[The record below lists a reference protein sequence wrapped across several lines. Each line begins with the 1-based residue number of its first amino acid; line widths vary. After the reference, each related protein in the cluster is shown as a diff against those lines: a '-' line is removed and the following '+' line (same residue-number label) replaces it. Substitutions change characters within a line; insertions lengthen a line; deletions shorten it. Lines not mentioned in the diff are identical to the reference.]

1 MNQDRK
7 DGPLAL
13 EEVAPETFR
22 EWQRRTGMT
31 GTGKAWTD
39 YALLLNHYAEAI
51 RRSPLTPKACEQIEI
66 VEHLNAEFAF
76 LTDLLFL
83 LFPAGVVTE
92 KSYIQDPPASGEQ

>member
-1 MNQDRK
+1 MSQNHR
-7 DGPLAL
+7 GEPLAL

-31 GTGKAWTD
+31 GTGRAWTD

-51 RRSPLTPKACEQIEI
+51 RRAPLTPEACEQIEI
-66 VEHLNAEFAF
+66 VEHLNIEFAF
-76 LTDLLFL
+76 LTDLLYL

-92 KSYIQDPPASGEQ
+92 KSYTQDPPASGEP

>member
-1 MNQDRK
+1 MNHNREEEL
-7 DGPLAL
+7 LAL

-39 YALLLNHYAEAI
+39 YTLLLNHYAEAI
-51 RRSPLTPKACEQIEI
+51 RRAPLTPEACEQVDI
-66 VEHLNAEFAF
+66 VEHLNTEFAF

-83 LFPAGVVTE
+83 LFPGGVVTE
-92 KSYIQDPPASGEQ
+92 KSYAQDAPASGEQ